1 MAGDEPSPGADVV
14 GVSPVPVQMWAW
26 EGGDAGAYM
35 TRAIEASAWVR
46 GRRVLE
52 HAAEYVLRT
61 LCALCCGSQRLR
73 HVVPRR
79 KEKNWMPFAHSR
91 AGKESL

>member
-1 MAGDEPSPGADVV
+1 MRQ
-14 GVSPVPVQMWAW
+14 GVSPVPVQMWQT
-26 EGGDAGAYM
+26 GGCEPRCWCIHGTGHRRSHVGARAAGTGACIRQSTAHLGACWQM
-35 TRAIEASAWVR
+35 
-46 GRRVLE
+46 
-52 HAAEYVLRT
+52 
-61 LCALCCGSQRLR
+61 LR